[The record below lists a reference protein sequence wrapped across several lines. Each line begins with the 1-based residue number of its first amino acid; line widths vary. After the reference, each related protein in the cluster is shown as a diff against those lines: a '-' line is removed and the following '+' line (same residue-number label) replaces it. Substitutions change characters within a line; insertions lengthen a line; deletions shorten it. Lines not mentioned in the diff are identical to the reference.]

1 MSILSFVIVYIYI
14 CFSSKTTQAFE
25 VTVPDSITSWV
36 ANAFVISEDLGLGLT
51 AAPVEVV
58 Y

>member
-1 MSILSFVIVYIYI
+1 MDEE
-14 CFSSKTTQAFE
+14 FE

-36 ANAFVISEDLGLGLT
+36 ATAFVISEDLGLGLT
-51 AAPVEVV
+51 TTPVEVV